1 MEFECILVL
10 FVLQVIPFDNGCNAQ
25 FHWGKSGHTQ
35 EIDQLKEIL
44 DELLREIETSPSAH
58 IDHRMDQLSDRLSD
72 WAVKVI
78 IVL

>member
-25 FHWGKSGHTQ
+25 FHWGKSGQTQ

-44 DELLREIETSPSAH
+44 NELLREMESSPSSP
-58 IDHRMDQLSDRLSD
+58 IDRRMSRLSD
-72 WAVKVI
+72 WTDKVI

>member
-1 MEFECILVL
+1 MEFKYILVL
-10 FVLQVIPFDNGCNAQ
+10 FVLQAIPFDNGCNAQ

-44 DELLREIETSPSAH
+44 DELLREIETSSSAS
-58 IDHRMDQLSDRLSD
+58 IDRRIDQLSDRLSD
-72 WAVKVI
+72 WTVKVI